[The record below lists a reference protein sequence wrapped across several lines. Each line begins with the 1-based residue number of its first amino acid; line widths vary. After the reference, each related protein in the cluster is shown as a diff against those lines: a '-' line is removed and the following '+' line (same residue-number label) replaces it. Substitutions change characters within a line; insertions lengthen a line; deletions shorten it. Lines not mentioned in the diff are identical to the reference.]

1 MSIIKL
7 NAIDSTN
14 DFLKDLSRNQSIDN
28 FTVVVAQKQTN
39 GKGQMGATWYSDEG
53 KNLIMSILIKDV
65 LQNFDE
71 IFHLNVAVALSIL
84 HVLDDFNIPKLSV
97 KWPNDIMSD
106 HKKICGILIEN
117 SFKSDTKIESVV
129 GIGLNVNQRKFD
141 DLPKASSMALVAE
154 NEFDL
159 DLILNKIIF
168 QIKKNCSWILSNQ
181 SDKLWQEYHK
191 CLFKINVPM
200 AFEDAIQNKFMGIIK
215 GVSTD
220 GRLQVLLEDNLVKNY
235 GIKEVQILF

>member
-14 DFLKDLSRNQSIDN
+14 DFLKDLSRNQLLDN
-28 FTVVVAQKQTN
+28 FTTVVAQKQTK
-39 GKGQMGATWYSDEG
+39 GKGQMGANWDSEEG
-53 KNLIMSILIKDV
+53 KNLIMSILVKDI
-65 LQNFDE
+65 LQNVDE
-71 IFHLNVAVALSIL
+71 IFHLNVAIALS
-84 HVLDDFNIPKLSV
+84 VLQVLQNCKVPNLSV

-117 SFKSDTKIESVV
+117 SFKSDTKIESIV
-129 GIGLNVNQRKFD
+129 GIGLNVNQQQFEN
-141 DLPKASSMALVAE
+141 LPKASSIAVITNA
-154 NEFDL
+154 EFDL
-159 DLILNKIIF
+159 DIILIKIIF

-191 CLFKINVPM
+191 QLFKINVPM
-200 AFEDAIQNKFMGIIK
+200 AFEDANQIKFMGIIK
-215 GVSTD
+215 GVSPE
-220 GRLQVLLEDNLVKNY
+220 GRLEVAVEDDSVKSF